1 VRYPS
6 ALFLVVVLVL
16 AACSTPRPQPD
27 SALLKQPTPAGLSSG
42 EAHAPR
48 QALLVWGGLIRSVRN
63 LRERTRIEIEAY
75 PLDVRARPLP
85 ALPAAGRFLV
95 EIQRFLEPREFP
107 PGQAVTVHGRY
118 LGLRDGLPL
127 LKAERL
133 ELWLPEQQGTG
144 WRPGM
149 TLGIGG
155 GSGGV
160 SVGVGLGVEIGL

>member
-1 VRYPS
+1 
-6 ALFLVVVLVL
+6 LCLVVVLAL

-27 SALLKQPTPAGLSSG
+27 PALLKQAAPATLASG
-42 EAHAPR
+42 KAHAPR
-48 QALLVWGGLIRSVRN
+48 QARLVWGGLVRSVHN

-75 PLDVRARPLP
+75 PLDVRGRPLTS
-85 ALPAAGRFLV
+85 LPATGRFFV
-95 EIQRFLEPREFP
+95 EVQRFLEPREFP
-107 PGQAVTVHGRY
+107 PGRVVSVQGRY

-133 ELWLPEQQGTG
+133 DVWPPEQQGSG

-149 TLGIGG
+149 SLGIGG
-155 GSGGV
+155 GSRGV